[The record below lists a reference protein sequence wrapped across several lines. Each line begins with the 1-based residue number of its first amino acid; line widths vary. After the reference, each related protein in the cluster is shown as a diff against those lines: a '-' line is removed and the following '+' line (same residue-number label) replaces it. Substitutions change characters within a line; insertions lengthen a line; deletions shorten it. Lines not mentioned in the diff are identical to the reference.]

1 MTSVTIGNSV
11 TSIGS
16 SAFDGCS
23 SLTGVTIPN
32 SVTSIGHSVF
42 SGCSSLTS
50 ITIPDS
56 VTSIGSSAFDG
67 CSQLNKVYYKGTSAE
82 WNKITIDSANNGNL
96 INATR
101 YYYSEEKP
109 TDITRKYWRYAD
121 DDVTVVEW

>member
-16 SAFDGCS
+16 SAF
-23 SLTGVTIPN
+23 
-32 SVTSIGHSVF
+32 

-50 ITIPDS
+50 VTIGNS
-56 VTSIGSSAFDG
+56 VTSIGSDAFSG

-109 TDITRKYWRYAD
+109 TDTTNKYWRYAD
-121 DDVTVVEW
+121 DGVTVVEW